1 MKKKIIIIGGVAAG
15 MSAAA
20 KAKRLNP
27 ELEITVYEKT
37 DIVSW
42 GACGLPYYVG
52 DFYEDPNMMIAREPK
67 QFAKDGIVV
76 KSRHEVVDIDTEKKT
91 VTVLNHENDNR
102 FTDNFDELIIATG
115 ASAINPPIK
124 NIDAE
129 NVFHLKSFQDGLELK
144 KALVKPEIKE
154 VVIIGAGYIG
164 LEAAEAAKHLNKNVR
179 IIQRGPRVLPG
190 SFDKEITDL
199 MQEELDLSL
208 IHI

>member
-52 DFYEDPNMMIAREPK
+52 DFYEDPHMMIAREPK

-76 KSRHEVVDIDTEKKT
+76 KSLHEVVDVDIEKKQI
-91 VTVLNHENDNR
+91 TVLNIKENIKFND
-102 FTDNFDELIIATG
+102 FYDELIIATG

-124 NIDAE
+124 NIDA
-129 NVFHLKSFQDGLELK
+129 
-144 KALVKPEIKE
+144 
-154 VVIIGAGYIG
+154 
-164 LEAAEAAKHLNKNVR
+164 KN
-179 IIQRGPRVLPG
+179 IFI
-190 SFDKEITDL
+190 
-199 MQEELDLSL
+199 
-208 IHI
+208 